1 MTSGSTNRLRPTHA
15 GFTILEVI
23 VVMAIMIMMIGVAA
37 FAIRQEDPDPSVR
50 KPADDL
56 IRLAKTAVRG
66 SAVQGRS
73 FSVLFEKKGF
83 ALFGSDDGQRDHIS
97 LPTGMKMFVKRWGAR
112 SWEPAE
118 GFRWTFGMQGL
129 CEPIAVRLA
138 AKDSVLEMK
147 FNPLTGSPSDELIQ
161 TF

>member
-1 MTSGSTNRLRPTHA
+1 M
-15 GFTILEVI
+15 I
-23 VVMAIMIMMIGVAA
+23 VVMAIMMMMVGIAA
-37 FAIRQEDPDPSVR
+37 FAIRQEAPEPSVR

-56 IRLAKTAVRG
+56 VRLAKTAVRG

-118 GFRWTFGMQGL
+118 GYRWTFGMQGL
-129 CEPIAVRLA
+129 CEPISVRLA
-138 AKDSVLEMK
+138 AKDAVLEMK
-147 FNPLTGSPSDELIQ
+147 FNPLTGSPSDELIE